1 MAKIFLTDWD
11 DPTYANRN
19 DLVFEGRNKE
29 YGAFVIRR
37 FYEKTINK
45 SFLIAASAIIL
56 LVALPTIIKFFESAK
71 DDTAKLQQEVE
82 VNLTEPPPV
91 DPAEPPP
98 PPPPPPPPVVETIK
112 FTPPVVV
119 DKPVEEDQPPP
130 QEKLNEVAAGVVT
143 QEGDPNATELPPEPV
158 VADPN
163 EGKIFTIVEEMP
175 QFPGGGEAALV
186 RYLQSNIKYPAMARE
201 NGIEGIVYVTFV
213 VDKEGKV
220 KDAKILRGKGAGLDE
235 EALRVVRSMP
245 DWKPGKQ
252 NGRSVAVQYNLPVN
266 FKLQ

>member
-1 MAKIFLTDWD
+1 MAASFFNDWE
-11 DPTYANRN
+11 DPTYLQRN
-19 DLVFEGRNKE
+19 ELVFEGRNKS
-29 YGAFVIRR
+29 YGAYIIRKLYCKR
-37 FYEKTINK
+37 INLA
-45 SFLIAASAIIL
+45 FIIASVGIL
-56 LVALPTIIKFFESAK
+56 LFISMPLILELFGKKAEEAVK
-71 DDTAKLQQEVE
+71 QQEVE

-98 PPPPPPPPVVETIK
+98 PPPPPPPPVVQTIK

-119 DKPVEEDQPPP
+119 DKPVEEEQPPP
-130 QEKLNEVAAGVVT
+130 QEKLSETNVGVVT

-175 QFPGGGEAALV
+175 QFPGGGEAALIK
-186 RYLQSNIKYPAMARE
+186 YLQNNIKYPAMARE

-213 VDKEGKV
+213 VDKDGKV
-220 KDAKILRGKGAGLDE
+220 KDAKLLRGKGAGLDE

-252 NGRSVAVQYNLPVN
+252 NGRNVAVQYNLPVN